1 MQNEE
6 RQITFNDIPEVL
18 SEILK
23 RFDLLDQSME
33 LIREEVRRTKRPS
46 LSDHIPMDVKEAC
59 EFLKI
64 KKSTMY
70 TYIQNGEIPVNQK
83 GKKYTFFRDDLIKW
97 LESGCK
103 IEAPISTMEINHSAK
118 DQDEEFERI
127 DKCLK
132 FRSLHWIFP
141 NVGFSFEKS
150 LNNHTDVIFYTECR

>member
-64 KKSTMY
+64 KKST
-70 TYIQNGEIPVNQK
+70 TEHQWSKTWET
-83 GKKYTFFRDDLIKW
+83 TFFLVRGGLY
-97 LESGCK
+97 
-103 IEAPISTMEINHSAK
+103 
-118 DQDEEFERI
+118 
-127 DKCLK
+127 
-132 FRSLHWIFP
+132 
-141 NVGFSFEKS
+141 EK
-150 LNNHTDVIFYTECR
+150 VIRFIPYLCTLYKPDSIC

>member
-23 RFDLLDQSME
+23 KFDLLDQSME

-83 GKKYTFFRDDLIKW
+83 GKKLGCPVLCSNFRVKKKLV
-97 LESGCK
+97 LLL
-103 IEAPISTMEINHSAK
+103 T
-118 DQDEEFERI
+118 
-127 DKCLK
+127 L
-132 FRSLHWIFP
+132 
-141 NVGFSFEKS
+141 
-150 LNNHTDVIFYTECR
+150 

>member
-70 TYIQNGEIPVNQK
+70 TYIQNG
-83 GKKYTFFRDDLIKW
+83 DDLIKW

-103 IEAPISTMEINHSAK
+103 IEAPISTMEINQILSK
-118 DQDEEFERI
+118 RPRRRI
-127 DKCLK
+127 
-132 FRSLHWIFP
+132 
-141 NVGFSFEKS
+141 
-150 LNNHTDVIFYTECR
+150 

>member
-33 LIREEVRRTKRPS
+33 LIREEVRRTKGPS

-64 KKSTMY
+64 KKSPPRLNCGGNCCNCNRTCY
-70 TYIQNGEIPVNQK
+70 RSQHSGFASRWKIPEY
-83 GKKYTFFRDDLIKW
+83 G
-97 LESGCK
+97 S
-103 IEAPISTMEINHSAK
+103 
-118 DQDEEFERI
+118 
-127 DKCLK
+127 
-132 FRSLHWIFP
+132 
-141 NVGFSFEKS
+141 
-150 LNNHTDVIFYTECR
+150 

>member
-1 MQNEE
+1 MQNEG

-64 KKSTMY
+64 KNPLCT
-70 TYIQNGEIPVNQK
+70 
-83 GKKYTFFRDDLIKW
+83 LIYRT
-97 LESGCK
+97 
-103 IEAPISTMEINHSAK
+103 A
-118 DQDEEFERI
+118 
-127 DKCLK
+127 
-132 FRSLHWIFP
+132 
-141 NVGFSFEKS
+141 KS
-150 LNNHTDVIFYTECR
+150 LSIRRERNTPSLGMTLSNG

>member
-59 EFLKI
+59 EFLK
-64 KKSTMY
+64 SRNPLCTL
-70 TYIQNGEIPVNQK
+70 TYR
-83 GKKYTFFRDDLIKW
+83 T
-97 LESGCK
+97 
-103 IEAPISTMEINHSAK
+103 
-118 DQDEEFERI
+118 
-127 DKCLK
+127 
-132 FRSLHWIFP
+132 
-141 NVGFSFEKS
+141 EKS
-150 LNNHTDVIFYTECR
+150 LSIRRVRNTPSLGMTLSNG

>member
-70 TYIQNGEIPVNQK
+70 RT
-83 GKKYTFFRDDLIKW
+83 
-97 LESGCK
+97 
-103 IEAPISTMEINHSAK
+103 
-118 DQDEEFERI
+118 
-127 DKCLK
+127 
-132 FRSLHWIFP
+132 
-141 NVGFSFEKS
+141 EKS
-150 LNNHTDVIFYTECR
+150 LSIRRVRNTPSLGMTLSNGWNLAAR

>member
-46 LSDHIPMDVKEAC
+46 VSDHIPMDVKEAC

-64 KKSTMY
+64 L
-70 TYIQNGEIPVNQK
+70 N
-83 GKKYTFFRDDLIKW
+83 
-97 LESGCK
+97 
-103 IEAPISTMEINHSAK
+103 SAT
-118 DQDEEFERI
+118 
-127 DKCLK
+127 L
-132 FRSLHWIFP
+132 
-141 NVGFSFEKS
+141 
-150 LNNHTDVIFYTECR
+150 